1 MRVAPSFPLVLLLIS
16 FCSSVALSQVPPKPD
31 APPAKA
37 PSKELDPIARELGDA
52 PKLLGLTPEAIARH
66 PAPPVIRVGT
76 RLLYDTGSSY
86 ANDANDHWLFHEQA
100 GGGIGLCAL
109 DVAAIE
115 GPAAVV
121 VGQFFGYNPTSGR
134 FEILGATSCNFGPAA
149 AVGDF
154 WIHPELLKSV
164 DTTSAFRVRR
174 GQYTLHGKVHNV
186 LRVRVSSGS
195 RTTQW
200 MYDTDTGLLL
210 IYRSGSTI
218 VHASPVEKDDEDWDG
233 VVLNHM
239 TLVGVRHIE
248 WPGMNGKAP
257 EWCRNLKRMRYQGHH
272 YVTLDGFPP
281 TSGGAMDMEF
291 RASARGNSMLAGE
304 LVDVLEES
312 RAGRDALSRR
322 AFASGVA
329 GPGLLFITPEAFKA
343 MRPGQVLERE
353 ERIGYEL
360 VVAHK
365 DQQQVVIE
373 LRHPLFF
380 TRRVY
385 DREGRMIMVEQA
397 ARQLTGWQGWV
408 QRLVA
413 VE

>member
-1 MRVAPSFPLVLLLIS
+1 
-16 FCSSVALSQVPPKPD
+16 
-31 APPAKA
+31 
-37 PSKELDPIARELGDA
+37 
-52 PKLLGLTPEAIARH
+52 
-66 PAPPVIRVGT
+66 
-76 RLLYDTGSSY
+76 
-86 ANDANDHWLFHEQA
+86 
-100 GGGIGLCAL
+100 
-109 DVAAIE
+109 
-115 GPAAVV
+115 
-121 VGQFFGYNPTSGR
+121 
-134 FEILGATSCNFGPAA
+134 
-149 AVGDF
+149 
-154 WIHPELLKSV
+154 
-164 DTTSAFRVRR
+164 
-174 GQYTLHGKVHNV
+174 
-186 LRVRVSSGS
+186 
-195 RTTQW
+195 
-200 MYDTDTGLLL
+200 
-210 IYRSGSTI
+210 
-218 VHASPVEKDDEDWDG
+218 
-233 VVLNHM
+233 
-239 TLVGVRHIE
+239 
-248 WPGMNGKAP
+248 
-257 EWCRNLKRMRYQGHH
+257 
-272 YVTLDGFPP
+272 
-281 TSGGAMDMEF
+281 
-291 RASARGNSMLAGE
+291 MLAGE